1 MNAPLAGDGRPRAL
15 VFAPFSPYP
24 TQTGAHVGCSMV
36 LEMVSR
42 LGYELV
48 FASSNYLTDA
58 AWTAD
63 RISRF
68 ARKFDATVEL
78 HEPGI
83 VDPVWTALQTMVQP
97 VFSDLAA
104 VTPALALWFEKMAEK
119 YRPELVLVNY
129 AKWGRLADCD
139 ALRELPR
146 VLQTHD
152 LLSVNKVFQDALD
165 PHFRACPMDLLAIE
179 DEFIRESFFD
189 AIDCGPIPGLREEIS
204 VLKRFDLNILVSAQ
218 EVERIHAVDPAIAT
232 HHMPMVFPPREVRN
246 TYAEPPLFLAHTNNF
261 NFQGSA
267 YFARKVLP
275 LILRRDPS
283 FQLRIAGN
291 ICKVIKPV
299 EGIELM
305 GFVEDLEGLY
315 QRTRYS
321 ICPLLGGT
329 GQQVKVMEAMSYGL
343 PVVVLPRIAKAT
355 GIVDGLNGLVA
366 GDAESFAEA
375 CLRLWQDPELV
386 RSLGRGARRHM
397 LERHGF
403 EAAFGAFSGDVA
415 KVKAGLAREARP

>member
-1 MNAPLAGDGRPRAL
+1 MRIIQALACSAM
-15 VFAPFSPYP
+15 A
-24 TQTGAHVGCSMV
+24 GASLG
-36 LEMVSR
+36 SR
-42 LGYELV
+42 LGK
-48 FASSNYLTDA
+48 N
-58 AWTAD
+58 
-63 RISRF
+63 
-68 ARKFDATVEL
+68 
-78 HEPGI
+78 
-83 VDPVWTALQTMVQP
+83 
-97 VFSDLAA
+97 
-104 VTPALALWFEKMAEK
+104 
-119 YRPELVLVNY
+119 
-129 AKWGRLADCD
+129 
-139 ALRELPR
+139 LR
-146 VLQTHD
+146 
-152 LLSVNKVFQDALD
+152 N
-165 PHFRACPMDLLAIE
+165 
-179 DEFIRESFFD
+179 
-189 AIDCGPIPGLREEIS
+189 
-204 VLKRFDLNILVSAQ
+204 
-218 EVERIHAVDPAIAT
+218 
-232 HHMPMVFPPREVRN
+232 HMPMVFEPRAVRN
-246 TYAEPPLFLAHTNNF
+246 THAAPPLYLAHTNNF